1 MGVDKM
7 AEISASVVVKL
18 RKMSGQGM
26 MDCKK
31 ALEEADGDMD
41 KAMEILRKKGL
52 ATLARRAERET
63 SEGAVVSW
71 QSQDGKEAA
80 LATLCC
86 ETDFVAKSDD
96 FLQLARDIRDYI
108 ASASAVQGAEA
119 VLQTIIAGK
128 TFQEVLTEVVSK
140 TGEKMQ
146 VGDYTRF
153 RLEGEGIIG
162 TYVHFNNKV
171 GSMVQIETDTGK
183 TAQAPS
189 IKQAALDIAM
199 HITASKPIALD
210 VAGLDPQVVE
220 RERAIYAAQVQNKPP
235 QVVDRIVE
243 GKLKKFYSDYCLL
256 EQPFVKDDSKT
267 VQQMLAEAA
276 QQAGGQASVQQFVRF
291 EVG

>member
-1 MGVDKM
+1 M

-31 ALEEADGDMD
+31 ALEEADGNMD

-52 ATLARRAERET
+52 ATLAKRAERET

-71 QSQDGKEAA
+71 QSQNGKEAA

-96 FLQLARDIRDYI
+96 FVQLARDIRDYI

-189 IKQAALDIAM
+189 IKQAAMDIAM

-210 VAGLDPQVVE
+210 VASLDPQVVE
-220 RERAIYAAQVQNKPP
+220 REKAIYAAQVQNKPP

>member
-1 MGVDKM
+1 M

-31 ALEEADGDMD
+31 ALEEANGDMD

-52 ATLARRAERET
+52 ATLAKRAERET

-96 FLQLARDIRDYI
+96 FVQLARDIRDYI
-108 ASASAVQGAEA
+108 GSTKDAQGAQS
-119 VLQTIIAGK
+119 VLQTILAGK

-146 VGDYTRF
+146 VGDYA
-153 RLEGEGIIG
+153 
-162 TYVHFNNKV
+162 
-171 GSMVQIETDTGK
+171 QI
-183 TAQAPS
+183 P
-189 IKQAALDIAM
+189 
-199 HITASKPIALD
+199 
-210 VAGLDPQVVE
+210 AGRGGDHRHLRP
-220 RERAIYAAQVQNKPP
+220 
-235 QVVDRIVE
+235 
-243 GKLKKFYSDYCLL
+243 L
-256 EQPFVKDDSKT
+256 
-267 VQQMLAEAA
+267 QQ
-276 QQAGGQASVQQFVRF
+276 QSGQH
-291 EVG
+291 GPD

>member
-1 MGVDKM
+1 M

-31 ALEEADGDMD
+31 ALEEAKGDMD

-63 SEGAVVSW
+63 TEGAVVSW
-71 QSQDGKEAA
+71 QSQDAKEAA

-96 FLQLARDIRDYI
+96 FVQLARDIRNYI
-108 ASASAVQGAEA
+108 GSTKGAQGAQS
-119 VLQTIIAGK
+119 VLQTIIAGR

-146 VGDYTRF
+146 VGDYARF
-153 RLEGEGIIG
+153 RLEGAGIIG

-171 GSMVQIETDTGK
+171 GSMVQIETSDAK
-183 TAQAPS
+183 VAQAPS

-210 VAGLDPQVVE
+210 VASLDPQVVE
-220 RERAIYAAQVQNKPP
+220 REKAIYAAQVQNKPP
-235 QVVDRIVE
+235 QVVNRIVE

-276 QQAGGQASVQQFVRF
+276 KQAGGQASIRQFVRF

>member
-1 MGVDKM
+1 M

-171 GSMVQIETDTGK
+171 GSMVQIETDSDK

-189 IKQAALDIAM
+189 IKQAAMDIAM
-199 HITASKPIALD
+199 HVTASKPIALD

-220 RERAIYAAQVQNKPP
+220 REKAIYAAQVQNKPP

-276 QQAGGQASVQQFVRF
+276 QQAGGQASVRQFVRF

>member
-1 MGVDKM
+1 M
-7 AEISASVVVKL
+7 AEIPASVVVKL

-31 ALEEADGDMD
+31 ALEESNGDMD

-63 SEGAVVSW
+63 TEGAVVAW
-71 QSQDGKEAA
+71 QSKDGKEAA

-96 FLQLARDIRDYI
+96 FVQLARDIRDYI
-108 ASASAVQGAEA
+108 GSASGTQGAES
-119 VLQTIIAGK
+119 VLQTILAGK
-128 TFQEVLTEVVSK
+128 NFQEVLTEVVSK

-153 RLEGEGIIG
+153 RLDGPGIIG
-162 TYVHFNNKV
+162 TYIHFNNKV
-171 GSMVQIETDTGK
+171 GSMVQIETSDAK

-189 IKQAALDIAM
+189 VKQAAADIAM
-199 HITASKPIALD
+199 HITASKPLALD
-210 VAGLDPQVVE
+210 IASLDPQMVE
-220 RERAIYAAQVQNKPP
+220 REKGIYAAQVQNKPP
-235 QVVDRIVE
+235 AVVDKIVE

-256 EQPFVKDDSKT
+256 EQPFVKDDTKT
-267 VQQMLAEAA
+267 VKQMLAEAA
-276 QQAGGQASVQQFVRF
+276 KQAGGQASIKQFVRF

>member
-1 MGVDKM
+1 M
-7 AEISASVVVKL
+7 AEISSGTVVKL

-31 ALEEADGDMD
+31 ALEEANGDMD

-71 QSQDGKEAA
+71 QSEDGKEAA

-96 FLQLARDIRDYI
+96 FVQLARDIRDYVGT
-108 ASASAVQGAEA
+108 AQGDQGAEN
-119 VLQTIIAGK
+119 VLQTIVAGR

-146 VGDYTRF
+146 VGDYMRF
-153 RLEGEGIIG
+153 RLAGTGLIG
-162 TYVHFNNKV
+162 TYVHFNDKV
-171 GSMVQIETDTGK
+171 GSMVQIDTSDAK
-183 TAQAPS
+183 VAQAPALQ
-189 IKQAALDIAM
+189 QAAADIAM
-199 HITASKPIALD
+199 HITASKPLALD
-210 VAGLDPQVVE
+210 VASLDPQVVA
-220 RERAIYAAQVQNKPP
+220 REKEIYAAQVQNKPP
-235 QVVDRIVE
+235 QVVERIVE

-267 VQQMLAEAA
+267 VRQMLAEAA
-276 QQAGGQASVQQFVRF
+276 QQAGGQASVKRFVRF